1 MQIGC
6 SLIVGMGKTQV
17 KIFLIG
23 LRRKWPTTVQGTLVE
38 INEFHVSLIVNVNL
52 QTPIKDINSPFAQ
65 MIRNHKKMTPWK
77 SCSLSGPSGILLS
90 FYPSTSKI
98 FLRIIAKSSDP
109 LSPIKLLNSLIK
121 LGHFTCYPIL
131 LTRKPSQQKVNK

>member
-65 MIRNHKKMTPWK
+65 MIRNHKKMTP
-77 SCSLSGPSGILLS
+77 
-90 FYPSTSKI
+90 
-98 FLRIIAKSSDP
+98 
-109 LSPIKLLNSLIK
+109 
-121 LGHFTCYPIL
+121 
-131 LTRKPSQQKVNK
+131 